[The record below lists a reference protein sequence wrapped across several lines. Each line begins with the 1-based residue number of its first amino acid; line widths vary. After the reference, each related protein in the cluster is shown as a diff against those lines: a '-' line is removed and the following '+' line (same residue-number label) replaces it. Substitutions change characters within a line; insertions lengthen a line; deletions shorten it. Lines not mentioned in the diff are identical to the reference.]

1 MKAIEQEP
9 MYLPEVEANPQP
21 SPYADLIHATKL
33 AGREY
38 WQIWHLFAFRPEVT
52 SHLAS
57 FTEGVMRAPSSV
69 NVGLRELIAAYTS
82 WMNECQFCWRSH
94 AAVAAE
100 LLGSEELVH
109 SVLRDLES
117 SPLPENEKALLR
129 FAAKIT
135 KQLPEMGQKDV
146 GDLHSQGWTDEAI
159 YFTILVVSLFN
170 FYNRW
175 VTSSGVH
182 PVSEEAHRSHGKRL
196 AHSGYEPKHRL
207 DGMQKALS
215 EY

>member
-1 MKAIEQEP
+1 MKATEQAP

-21 SPYADLIHATKL
+21 SPYADLINATKA

-69 NVGLRELIAAYTS
+69 SLALRELIAAYTS
-82 WMNECQFCWRSH
+82 WTNECEFCWRSH

-100 LLGSEELVH
+100 LLGSEALVR
-109 SVLRDLES
+109 SVLNDLES
-117 SPLPENEKALLR
+117 SSLAENEKALLR

-135 KQLPEMGQKDV
+135 RHLPAMDQKDIDV
-146 GDLHSQGWTDEAI
+146 LRSHGWNDEAI

-175 VTSSGVH
+175 VTTSGVH
-182 PVSEEAHRSHGKRL
+182 AVSDEAHRSHGKRL
-196 AHSGYEPKHRL
+196 ALSGYEPKHRL
-207 DGMQKALS
+207 KGMQEALAKA
-215 EY
+215 